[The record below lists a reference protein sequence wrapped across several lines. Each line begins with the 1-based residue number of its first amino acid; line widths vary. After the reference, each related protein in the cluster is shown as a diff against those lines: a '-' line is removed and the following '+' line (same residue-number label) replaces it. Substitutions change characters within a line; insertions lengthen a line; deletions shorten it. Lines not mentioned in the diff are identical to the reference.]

1 MKRFVLNP
9 RDTAKRLYSL
19 KVAPKVA
26 VAAAAERVK
35 LPRHSEELEITKL
48 PNGLIIASLENFS
61 PAARIGVF
69 IKAGSRYET
78 TTNLGAAHL
87 LRLASPLVRAASQ
100 SLLLVLCAVG
110 GD

>member
-1 MKRFVLNP
+1 RTPLLCSVLQ
-9 RDTAKRLYSL
+9 KRLYSL

-26 VAAAAERVK
+26 VAYSCGSVTHVS
-35 LPRHSEELEITKL
+35 LLTQITKL